1 MNHHQTPLI
10 AALLQSA
17 KSNGRPSL
25 LGYASDPSKS
35 WVTPG
40 RCTAAK
46 NHGCN
51 SQNPNG
57 MIHHNPSWIEP
68 VQRWAW
74 QLGRQNWGR
83 TPPGRVQGVLVQ
95 IEPLVVGQSSF
106 RMLPWQPAGLVLS
119 LQGLSDC
126 SYLQLPNNA
135 EKLTGFLW
143 TKQSCNTINNSQ
155 RATSKWSHWAA
166 RRPEFAN
173 FPSSWLATFNHA
185 YHGIPTYLLSPT
197 QQRLW
202 HPHDWRMLPVEP
214 SWHQAASASHA
225 PQAEAGS
232 LGKDSDIFRLLPY
245 FNRSWAKLN
254 KEKDSVGQWIWSLP
268 KQAGPPDVQQ
278 QVI

>member
-106 RMLPWQPAGLVLS
+106 RMLPWQPAGLVRS

-135 EKLTGFLW
+135 EKITGFLW

-155 RATSKWSHWAA
+155 RAHQSDHIEPLAGPNSQISQVHDWLHSTTHTMAYLHTYSAQPNSACGTLTIGGCCL
-166 RRPEFAN
+166 
-173 FPSSWLATFNHA
+173 SSP
-185 YHGIPTYLLSPT
+185 HGIKLL
-197 QQRLW
+197 QRRTRLRPRPDPW
-202 HPHDWRMLPVEP
+202 GRI
-214 SWHQAASASHA
+214 QIY
-225 PQAEAGS
+225 
-232 LGKDSDIFRLLPY
+232 SDCCHI
-245 FNRSWAKLN
+245 ST
-254 KEKDSVGQWIWSLP
+254 EVGQS
-268 KQAGPPDVQQ
+268 
-278 QVI
+278 